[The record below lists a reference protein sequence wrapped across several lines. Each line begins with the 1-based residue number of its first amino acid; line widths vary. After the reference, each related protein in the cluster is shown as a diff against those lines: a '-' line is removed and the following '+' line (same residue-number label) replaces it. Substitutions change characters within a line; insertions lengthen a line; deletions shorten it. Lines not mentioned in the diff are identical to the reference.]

1 MTTPADPASQLVA
14 RLSRL
19 ERQHRQLRRVA
30 IGGLCLVPLGLAAFV
45 AGRSAPVVQADR
57 VELVTADGAR
67 RAVLS
72 TDSAGVSLTLLD
84 RKGRTASALRL
95 SNQLELRDN
104 VPTLKLL
111 DSRGEVVATLGGP
124 VVKHL
129 VQ

>member
-1 MTTPADPASQLVA
+1 MTTSSDPASHLVA

-30 IGGLCLVPLGLAAFV
+30 IGGLCLVPFGLAAF
-45 AGRSAPVVQADR
+45 ATGRSAPVVQADR

-72 TDSAGVSLTLLD
+72 TDSAGVSLMLFD
-84 RKGRTASALRL
+84 RKGRPASSLRL

-104 VPTLKLL
+104 FPTLTLR
-111 DSRGEVVATLGGP
+111 DSRGAVVATLGGP
-124 VVKHL
+124 MVKHL
-129 VQ
+129 VE